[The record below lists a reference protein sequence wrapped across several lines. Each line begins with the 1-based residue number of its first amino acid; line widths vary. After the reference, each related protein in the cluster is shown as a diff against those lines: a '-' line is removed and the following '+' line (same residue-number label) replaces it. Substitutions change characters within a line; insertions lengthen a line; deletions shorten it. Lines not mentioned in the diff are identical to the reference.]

1 MSKLVTWWIVV
12 TVAASI
18 VAALDGGHLASWAAL
33 VPPRIW
39 HGEVW
44 RLVTWP
50 LIERSPF
57 SVVVRCVV
65 IYRFAGALVPAWGD
79 RRLLRFV
86 ARIVVIAGVATCLI
100 ALVSHD
106 AGASR
111 LGGWTITEIL
121 VIGWARQFPDRTLFV
136 FEGLFRLRGRGAV
149 GFIALFTLVLAGF
162 VGPLAIVPELV
173 ACVAAI
179 GYPRP

>member
-12 TVAASI
+12 TIAASI
-18 VAALDGGHLASWAAL
+18 VAAMDGGHLASWAAL
-33 VPPRIW
+33 APSKIW

-50 LIERSPF
+50 LIERSPWGI
-57 SVVVRCVV
+57 VVRCLV
-65 IYRFAGALVPAWGD
+65 IYRFAGALAPAWGD
-79 RRLLRFV
+79 ARLARFV
-86 ARIVVIAGVATCLI
+86 AKTIIIAGVATCLI

-106 AGASR
+106 ANASR

-121 VIGWARQFPDRTLFV
+121 VIGWARQYPERTLFV

-149 GFIALFTLVLAGF
+149 GFIALFTLVIAAF
-162 VGPLAIVPELV
+162 VGPLAFVPELV
-173 ACVAAI
+173 ACVVAI
-179 GYPRP
+179 GYPTR